1 MAPSKIILSPR
12 TESLIWQLP
21 KNTVK
26 GVRAP
31 FSKKLLSEEKQ
42 SLNRKRDFLKAGIFC
57 LQEKLLGW
65 RLRAWYLGWEAEFVT
80 FSGAGYII
88 LMLSVI
94 FGFLRPPSN
103 DPWHLFLTHAIC
115 LLCHPSVHLIYCR
128 SPCQVSYLILLWL

>member
-65 RLRAWYLGWEAEFVT
+65 RLRA
-80 FSGAGYII
+80 
-88 LMLSVI
+88 
-94 FGFLRPPSN
+94 
-103 DPWHLFLTHAIC
+103 
-115 LLCHPSVHLIYCR
+115 
-128 SPCQVSYLILLWL
+128 